1 MTEHIAL
8 LRGINVGG
16 HHKLPMQALRR
27 IFADAGA
34 TDVQTYIQSG
44 NVVFAG
50 KAPAKITAR
59 AKTQITEEFGFDIPI
74 VHRSAAQWS
83 LVQAGWPFDI
93 SEADPKF
100 LAVGFLAETPSA
112 TKVASLDPERSPPD
126 TYVVRDAHIYLHYP
140 EGVARSKLTNAWF
153 DRQLGTTSTMRNW
166 KTVQKLLEMVG
177 GPSAA
182 GEPQRPAPK

>member
-16 HHKLPMQALRR
+16 HHKLPMKELRR
-27 IFADAGA
+27 IFMEAGA
-34 TDVQTYIQSG
+34 ADVQTYIQSG

-50 KAPAKITAR
+50 EDPNQITAS
-59 AKTQITEEFGFDIPI
+59 AKLQITEEFGFDIPI
-74 VHRSAAQWS
+74 VHRSAAQWRA
-83 LVQAGWPFDI
+83 VQADWPFDI

-100 LAVGFLAETPSA
+100 LAVGFLADDPSA
-112 TKVASLDPERSPPD
+112 AKVANLDPNRSPSD
-126 TYVVRDAHIYLHYP
+126 VFVIRGAQIYLHFP
-140 EGVARSKLTNAWF
+140 KGVARSKLTNAWF
-153 DRQLGTTSTMRNW
+153 DRQLGTVSTMRNY
-166 KTVQKLLEMVG
+166 KTVQKLLEMIG